1 MAALTDCFQILTKL
15 ITYYITNKGRHIALV
30 DMNLSAKSNF
40 ITWVAQTDLE
50 QHLIVEW

>member
-1 MAALTDCFQILTKL
+1 
-15 ITYYITNKGRHIALV
+15 V

-50 QHLIVEW
+50 QHFIVEWQQILW

>member
-1 MAALTDCFQILTKL
+1 M
-15 ITYYITNKGRHIALV
+15 V

-50 QHLIVEW
+50 QNFIVEW